1 MKSLFLFFAKK
12 LLPVSTCFE
21 QYVTVLLGF
30 CKNRS
35 NIVQASILELGNRTQ
50 ILITLCRWWYWD
62 CYNCNM
68 FITFGLYNELEILG
82 NLTGSIM
89 DVSDPHTSWWT
100 KCLTSS

>member
-50 ILITLCRWWYWD
+50 ILITLCR
-62 CYNCNM
+62 
-68 FITFGLYNELEILG
+68 
-82 NLTGSIM
+82 
-89 DVSDPHTSWWT
+89 
-100 KCLTSS
+100 